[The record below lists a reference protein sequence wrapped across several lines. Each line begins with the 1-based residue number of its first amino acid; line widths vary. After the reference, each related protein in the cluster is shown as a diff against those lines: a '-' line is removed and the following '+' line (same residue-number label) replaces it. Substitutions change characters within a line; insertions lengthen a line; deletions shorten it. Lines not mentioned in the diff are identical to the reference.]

1 MIVPLL
7 SVVGLGDVFQ
17 QIPRYVIGD
26 PPSAV
31 MVPPLTADVCVIE
44 VISEVVKTASVA
56 ALVVKLTSLPYAVP
70 AEFIA

>member
-1 MIVPLL
+1 
-7 SVVGLGDVFQ
+7 
-17 QIPRYVIGD
+17 
-26 PPSAV
+26 